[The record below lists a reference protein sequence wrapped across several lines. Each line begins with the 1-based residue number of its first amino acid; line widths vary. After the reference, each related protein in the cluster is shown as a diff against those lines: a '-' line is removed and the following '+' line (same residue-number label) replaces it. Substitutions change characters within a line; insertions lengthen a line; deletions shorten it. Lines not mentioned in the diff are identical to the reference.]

1 MYRGQRLAPGPV
13 TPPLLSAYDEGLLHG
28 LLIGEGHFGGDQR
41 IPQIAVRMHIRHIR
55 VFSWLA
61 RRVPGSLVYG
71 PYTQWPG
78 VVSVDGTGSLP
89 ARGADPIARATTLGG
104 D

>member
-13 TPPLLSAYDEGLLHG
+13 TPPLLSPYDEGLLHG

-55 VFSWLA
+55 VFSHGW
-61 RRVPGSLVYG
+61 
-71 PYTQWPG
+71 
-78 VVSVDGTGSLP
+78 
-89 ARGADPIARATTLGG
+89 RGACPGLWSTGRTPTVAGCGFSGWHGVAACARC
-104 D
+104 